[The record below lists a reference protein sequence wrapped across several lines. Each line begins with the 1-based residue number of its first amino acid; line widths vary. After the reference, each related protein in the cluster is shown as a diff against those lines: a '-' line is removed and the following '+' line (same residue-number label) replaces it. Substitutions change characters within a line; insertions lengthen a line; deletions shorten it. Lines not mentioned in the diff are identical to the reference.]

1 MLFRKSSPSMH
12 PIADTASESIEHAV
26 QSSQRVADQTLDK
39 LSSTVRDIRQQ
50 ASPLLERAGE
60 HAGALARHGMDVVRD
75 RSLQVRDR
83 ALRATDGTV
92 NYIKDEPLKAVLIA
106 AAAGAIVVALFGLL
120 RKSA

>member
-1 MLFRKSSPSMH
+1 MH
-12 PIADTASESIEHAV
+12 PLADTASESIEHAV
-26 QSSQRVADQTLDK
+26 QSTQRVADQTLDK

-60 HAGALARHGMDVVRD
+60 HASALAQRGMDVVRD

-106 AAAGAIVVALFGLL
+106 AAAGAIVVTLLGML
-120 RKSA
+120 RKHA